1 MANDAK
7 LGHDGETEARI
18 ILRKHYTSVRKQ
30 RHNAPFDYT
39 GIDKLSG
46 QRTAIEVKT
55 VNRCMLS
62 PKGKL
67 VHIENGAF
75 ERKLKFMNARGYHG
89 IVLIIAKN
97 GDTRYYFA
105 RLQQHISKG
114 MLVEIK

>member
-46 QRTAIEVKT
+46 RRTAIEVKT
-55 VNRCMLS
+55 VNKCMLS

-67 VHIENGAF
+67 VHIEHAAYQ
-75 ERKLKFMNARGYHG
+75 RKLDFMYAKNYHG

-97 GDTRYYFA
+97 GDTKYYLA